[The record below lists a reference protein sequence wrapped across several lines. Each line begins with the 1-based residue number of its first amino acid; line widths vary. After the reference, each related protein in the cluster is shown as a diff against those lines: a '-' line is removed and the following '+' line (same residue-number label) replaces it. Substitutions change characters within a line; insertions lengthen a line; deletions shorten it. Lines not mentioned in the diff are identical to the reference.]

1 MKTLFVVLV
10 LSLTGFSGDVRA
22 EEVQISLEEPA
33 GQGVY
38 TGVSNLRGWAVAES
52 GIVRV
57 EAYIDGNY
65 AFNIPMGGSRVDV
78 GNAFPDY
85 PDSKLA
91 GFSMAYNYKNLPE
104 GQHEIEVVAV
114 SNDGNT
120 STASAQFQVKKFVGD
135 FIGAKSQFAL
145 KSASDV
151 FVQGDNLVVR
161 GATVEGEPWD
171 ITMSFD
177 TATQGL
183 EITSINPSAEPIP
196 SHTGIFRDGS
206 RLLYEIDY
214 FKEDLFS
221 ENDCGGVCETYQSW
235 MSISAGDKYSDGTQD
250 LLVSIETPQGF
261 LDGVLYFDAFGSL
274 LEYERILSAHGRE
287 KYDPEYG
294 TFLGGVPLVL
304 GSRDSSS
311 QRLEDTYWLEN
322 SSLNYTR
329 YEVGSVRKVGS
340 ESFAWVRQ
348 EFGALPETIE
358 TSVTVAETEV
368 VMYGNGETGV
378 SSRTVLNIYRRTW
391 WSEELGLYRMR
402 IDITEW
408 GPCRIGSNLC
418 SEDTSWTWQLV
429 DYVTQ

>member
-1 MKTLFVVLV
+1 
-10 LSLTGFSGDVRA
+10 
-22 EEVQISLEEPA
+22 
-33 GQGVY
+33 
-38 TGVSNLRGWAVAES
+38 
-52 GIVRV
+52 
-57 EAYIDGNY
+57 
-65 AFNIPMGGSRVDV
+65 
-78 GNAFPDY
+78 
-85 PDSKLA
+85 
-91 GFSMAYNYKNLPE
+91 MAYNYKNLPE

-151 FVQGDNLVVR
+151 FVQGDDLVVR

-183 EITSINPSAEPIP
+183 EITSINPSAEPIS

-274 LEYERILSAHGRE
+274 LEYGRILSAHGRWR
-287 KYDPEYG
+287 YDPDDG
-294 TFLGGVPLVL
+294 TFLGGVPLAL

-311 QRLEDTYWLEN
+311 QRLEVTLWTEN
-322 SSLNYTR
+322 SSGDVTR
-329 YEVGSVRKVGS
+329 SEGGSVRKAGS
-340 ESFAWVRQ
+340 ESFEWVGQ
-348 EFGALPETIE
+348 DFGALPETIE

-368 VMYGNGETGV
+368 VMAVSGETGV
-378 SSRTVLNIYRRTW
+378 ISRTVLNIYRRTL
-391 WSEELGLYRMR
+391 WSEELFLYRMKV
-402 IDITEW
+402 DITEW